1 MCIPSHYLF
10 NSRFH
15 CVKNKGKE
23 EMHSLRIFWV
33 WPLLPKAYKQC
44 DRGFVSPS
52 YYLAAALRIHT

>member
-1 MCIPSHYLF
+1 MCIPSHLLF

-52 YYLAAALRIHT
+52 